1 MRRAAKGPALRRVSL
16 AWPGLTWVV
25 TSDEDAYE
33 IELRAN
39 VETPDGVTTID
50 VWQYDGAWRCA
61 PSVVLDVG
69 RGTILVTRPDVKPS
83 RTLAEAVFAARPNI
97 KALAAFLQSC
107 VDSTRFN
114 ESTAAL
120 DGLLAT
126 PDEDA
131 ANDAPDAPKPVS
143 VSEQLRVARAALLH
157 LATHGVP

>member
-39 VETPDGVTTID
+39 VETPDGVATID

-61 PSVVLDVG
+61 PSVVLNVG
-69 RGTILVTRPDVKPS
+69 GGTILVTRPDVKPS

-97 KALAAFLQSC
+97 KTLAAFLQSY

-114 ESTAAL
+114 DSTAAL

-126 PDEDA
+126 ADDA
-131 ANDAPDAPKPVS
+131 ADDATDAPKPVS

>member
-16 AWPGLTWVV
+16 AWPALPWVV

-39 VETPDGVTTID
+39 VETPDGVATID
-50 VWQYDGAWRCA
+50 VWQFEGGWGCA

-69 RGTILVTRPDVKPS
+69 GGTTVVMRPHLKPQP
-83 RTLAEAVFAARPNI
+83 TLAEAIFILRPKI
-97 KALAAFLQSC
+97 RGLAAYMLS
-107 VDSTRFN
+107 S
-114 ESTAAL
+114 SGS
-120 DGLLAT
+120 DGFDAFAKSFT
-126 PDEDA
+126 TDA
-131 ANDAPDAPKPVS
+131 APAPIS